1 MGFEDNQK
9 EQMLA
14 NALLDRYVGALL
26 NPAGFIDEARG
37 VVEGLGEVQREK
49 EEIIKDLLRRD
60 DQSSIEGDMMAGRPG
75 YFPSEQEM
83 HERMRQRYSDTPEG
97 RALEDRIREMK
108 RRYGGLRGV

>member
-14 NALLDRYVGALL
+14 NALLGEYVGALL
-26 NPAGFIDEARG
+26 DPAGFINKTRG
-37 VVEGLGEVQREK
+37 VVEEVDDVQREK
-49 EEIIKDLLRRD
+49 ERIIENLLRPG